1 MKPGILALVVFL
13 AFVLFAGVAYKVYKH
28 NHPVV
33 AQKQQHDFLLRTVET
48 IADKADE
55 FNLTLANG
63 DNIRATLAVRA
74 LPKCHKEVVE
84 FIGSAD
90 SARMVI
96 IKKKDNDF
104 IVDIILSIKG
114 NDISLS
120 QWLTD
125 SKFVYG
131 SKYERN

>member
-13 AFVLFAGVAYKVYKH
+13 AFILCAGVAYKVYKH
-28 NHPVV
+28 NHPIA
-33 AQKQQHDFLLRTVET
+33 AQKQQNDYLVRVVET

-55 FNLTLANG
+55 FNITLANG
-63 DNIRATLAVRA
+63 DNIHASLAVHA
-74 LPKCHKEVVE
+74 IPKFHKEVVE

-90 SARMVI
+90 SAKVVI

-104 IVDIILSIKG
+104 VVDIILSIKG
-114 NDISLS
+114 AKDISLS

-131 SKYERN
+131 SKYE